1 MKTQHRIFAKIK
13 AFYSDQESSIFL
25 KMLLRALGGEDSLM
39 DALSDIIYVVGIDT
53 GEVDATILGEVDML
67 FLDQVFHLLGW

>member
-1 MKTQHRIFAKIK
+1 
-13 AFYSDQESSIFL
+13 
-25 KMLLRALGGEDSLM
+25 M